1 MFYCS
6 TVTLTLDPER
16 LLPYKAFE
24 RFLYLACHTICKCNH
39 VKALFEI
46 ERLEVDAVSAIRSA
60 SNGDILAI
68 KHLWV
73 TLAHIH
79 RIGLG
84 EREMI
89 IITTN
94 TIIWNIV
101 AENADVIL
109 TKFQVSISEHLHLQ
123 VDCQIRIILH
133 RRRPPV
139 KGYPHS
145 D

>member
-1 MFYCS
+1 M
-6 TVTLTLDPER
+6 
-16 LLPYKAFE
+16 
-24 RFLYLACHTICKCNH
+24 
-39 VKALFEI
+39 

-60 SNGDILAI
+60 SNGDKLAT
-68 KHLWV
+68 KHLRV
-73 TLAHIH
+73 ALSHTH
-79 RIGLG
+79 RIGFG

-89 IITTN
+89 IITN

-109 TKFQVSISEHLHLQ
+109 TELQVSISEHLHLQ

-145 D
+145 DQSRGQSPLSR